1 LQLLTDRCL
10 QVNDKTGPFQQLPIF
25 FFEDRAATGG
35 KQQILPGSQDF
46 QHFAFPFTETGFA
59 FNIEDQVDAG
69 ACLPFQVPVTIK
81 EFHFQPFCNA
91 LPNGCFTGPHWTN
104 QVDVRARFIHGL
116 PVKHCRVHSGTT
128 LVNIAG
134 FFASLV
140 AIFMIRFF
148 VLFTVLLVGLFTLE
162 ILQPAEEYV
171 IMPFTS
177 FIADVSVWILQIF
190 DDSVESYRNI
200 IRNSVTGFGVRIER
214 GCNGV
219 EALIILFAAI
229 FSFPAPFKNKI
240 IGFVI
245 GFFAIQVLNLVRI
258 ISLFYLGQW
267 NQVAFEWFHLYLWQ
281 ALIILDAL
289 VVWLIWLR
297 TLPQAKLKRQMEAE
311 SAAE

>member
-1 LQLLTDRCL
+1 
-10 QVNDKTGPFQQLPIF
+10 
-25 FFEDRAATGG
+25 
-35 KQQILPGSQDF
+35 
-46 QHFAFPFTETGFA
+46 
-59 FNIEDQVDAG
+59 
-69 ACLPFQVPVTIK
+69 
-81 EFHFQPFCNA
+81 
-91 LPNGCFTGPHWTN
+91 
-104 QVDVRARFIHGL
+104 
-116 PVKHCRVHSGTT
+116 
-128 LVNIAG
+128 
-134 FFASLV
+134 
-140 AIFMIRFF
+140 MIRFF

-171 IMPFTS
+171 ILPFTS
-177 FIADVSVWILQIF
+177 FIADVSVWILQVF
-190 DDSVESYRNI
+190 DDSVESYKNI

-219 EALIILFAAI
+219 EAVIILFAAI

-297 TLPQAKLKRQMEAE
+297 TLPQAKLKRQMEAQ
-311 SAAE
+311 SAAEAAAE